1 MHSYALAPLL
11 VAVGLLAG
19 ATSGLAQT
27 IEAPSAMQSEMPA
40 HVRGE
45 LHPIHW
51 DYLQDAGGP
60 SHWAELDPGFEACG
74 KGMNQTPIDLHNA
87 LPSNL
92 PALEFG
98 YGEAAVTLLNNGH
111 TVQVNVP
118 PGQTLTID
126 RIPYALVQFHFHTPS
141 EESID
146 GQRAAM
152 VAHFVHRSTAGGLVV
167 VAVLMQPGK
176 GRGAFE
182 PVFANL
188 PTADEKLTMNHLKL
202 DLSAMLPSDLKY
214 FAFNGSLNTPPC
226 SEAVSWIVLK
236 KPVYLEAAQ
245 IQAFRQLIGE
255 NARPLQSPN
264 GRVVR
269 VSK

>member
-1 MHSYALAPLL
+1 MHSYALAPLF

-19 ATSGLAQT
+19 ASSGFAQT
-27 IEAPSAMQSEMPA
+27 TEALPSMQTEMPA
-40 HVRGE
+40 HVRAE
-45 LHPIHW
+45 VHPIHW

-60 SHWAELDPGFEACG
+60 SHWAELDPTFEACG
-74 KGMNQTPIDLHNA
+74 KGMNQSPIDLHNA

-92 PALEFG
+92 PALEFS
-98 YGEAAVTLLNNGH
+98 YSEAAVTLLNNGH

-126 RIPYALVQFHFHTPS
+126 RTPYALVQFHFHTPS
-141 EESID
+141 EEAID

-167 VAVLMQPGK
+167 VAVLIQPGK
-176 GRGAFE
+176 ANSAFE
-182 PVFANL
+182 PVFAHL
-188 PTADEKLTMNHLKL
+188 PTADDKLTMDHLKL
-202 DLSAMLPSDLKY
+202 DLSAMLPSDLQY
-214 FAFNGSLNTPPC
+214 FAFNGSLTTPPC

-236 KPVYLEAAQ
+236 KPVYLAPAQ

-264 GRVVR
+264 GRLVR